1 VSIRIEGETQ
11 VPKLAAVKVKPIPA
25 RLDATPRAAD
35 TRDMLQENVDW
46 IRQFGDAW
54 SRGDLEAVVAIVQDQ
69 LVKGHLAADFE
80 FEPLYFD
87 RVYTGVEG
95 MRELWAD
102 SIEAWEDY
110 HAEFDEIVDLDDHML
125 ALAHVTGRGAAGGV
139 PIDERIAILF
149 RFQGDKL
156 VWAKSFAAKEEALE
170 ASGAPGAGHNR
181 GGVRRGAGEEP

>member
-1 VSIRIEGETQ
+1 
-11 VPKLAAVKVKPIPA
+11 
-25 RLDATPRAAD
+25 
-35 TRDMLQENVDW
+35 MLHENVEW
-46 IRQFGDAW
+46 IGQFGDAW

-69 LVKGHLAADFE
+69 LAKGHLAADFE

-125 ALAHVTGRGAAGGV
+125 ALTHVTGRGAAGGV

-149 RFQGDKL
+149 RFQGETL
-156 VWAKSFAAKEEALE
+156 VRAKSFASKQEALE
-170 ASGAPGAGHNR
+170 AVGARGVGHSR
-181 GGVRRGAGEEP
+181 GGVRRGAGERP